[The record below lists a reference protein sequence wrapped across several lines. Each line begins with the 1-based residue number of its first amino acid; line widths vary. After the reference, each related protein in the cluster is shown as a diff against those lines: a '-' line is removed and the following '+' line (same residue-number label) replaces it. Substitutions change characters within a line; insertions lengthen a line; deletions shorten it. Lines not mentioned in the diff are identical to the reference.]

1 MIKEGSKAI
10 GFELTDAYG
19 KTVKLE
25 NFIGR
30 FIVLYFYPKALTS
43 GCTKEA
49 QDMRDHYSE
58 FKELNT
64 EILAVSGDKKET
76 LEKFIKKNN
85 LPFSLLSDPD
95 FKVCSQ
101 YDVYKEKSMYGR
113 KYMGIERSTFL
124 IDKNGTI
131 QKVWRKVKVQGH
143 VQEVLV
149 ELKKIT

>member
-10 GFELTDAYG
+10 RFELTDAYG
-19 KTVKLE
+19 RIVKLE

-49 QDMRDHYSE
+49 EDMRDHYSE

-85 LPFSLLSDPD
+85 LPFTLLSDPD

-143 VQEVLV
+143 VQEVLA
-149 ELKKIT
+149 ELKKIA